1 MATDESTGTHRVSGG
16 GAQPPGWLRGPGL
29 SPASSRVWT
38 LHRRRRLSE
47 QTDTDR
53 QEPCERRIHDYRRH
67 GTTTLV
73 RRAGVA
79 PGQATDAYHPRHRP
93 ARCCGQAGWVRCSYV
108 TWRAALG
115 GRPRWSPCACRPRVA
130 VYGQQR
136 GGEPAFRRTSCA
148 RPRPGQEPAS
158 RYVRVAVGT
167 CGCCAGDDESATP
180 TASTTPSPI
189 LIAENRSTGVVRD
202 QTGPGRPDGPRSV
215 RMAPGIHGSRRARA
229 VTPGSMNPQV
239 DARSRL

>member
-1 MATDESTGTHRVSGG
+1 MLGWPRARPQMRTIPATVQR
-16 GAQPPGWLRGPGL
+16 GA
-29 SPASSRVWT
+29 AA
-38 LHRRRRLSE
+38 
-47 QTDTDR
+47 
-53 QEPCERRIHDYRRH
+53 
-67 GTTTLV
+67 
-73 RRAGVA
+73 RRAGCA
-79 PGQATDAYHPRHRP
+79 AATSPR
-93 ARCCGQAGWVRCSYV
+93 
-108 TWRAALG
+108 RAALG

-130 VYGQQR
+130 GYGQQR

-215 RMAPGIHGSRRARA
+215 RMAPGIPGSRRARA